1 MTKTKRLGG
10 PREQGGREAGGR
22 GEREG
27 QERAGGRGADGG
39 ATRGAGLR
47 LSPKVAAGS
56 HVEVEEVDPLRVAL
70 CLPNGHLRAPQEGG
84 AREAARAPLPRGPLP
99 RNVRVKLRPARQEMG
114 RREAEPRDQV
124 AAAGQRLKEL
134 HQAPVH
140 RLYPKR
146 SHTEH
151 SPCGP
156 YFHADLSVGTT
167 LPFR

>member
-1 MTKTKRLGG
+1 
-10 PREQGGREAGGR
+10 
-22 GEREG
+22 
-27 QERAGGRGADGG
+27 
-39 ATRGAGLR
+39 
-47 LSPKVAAGS
+47 
-56 HVEVEEVDPLRVAL
+56 
-70 CLPNGHLRAPQEGG
+70 
-84 AREAARAPLPRGPLP
+84 
-99 RNVRVKLRPARQEMG
+99 MG
-114 RREAEPRDQV
+114 RREAEPRDQVAAAGQRLKELQV

-151 SPCGP
+151 SPRGP